1 MKSLPVIIVL
11 IVLIAI
17 LLKASAYTVNEAEQV
32 IITQFGDPKHTVIEP
47 GLYFKTPFI
56 QKVHRLEKRY
66 LPWDGEPENMV
77 TKDKKS
83 IFIDVWARW
92 RIVDPLRF
100 YQACRNIAGGQ
111 KILDDLLD
119 SGVRD
124 VVAAHNLIECVRD
137 SNEPLRYETEEL
149 ETDQDRAVER
159 IEIGRSELER
169 RMLASV
175 RDTADLKATYGIEV
189 TDVHIKRVN
198 YVENVRNRV
207 YERMQSERTRIAKL
221 FKSEAEEEAN
231 RILGNTRKELDEILG
246 DKEQRSAEI
255 RGAADAEVTA
265 IYAAAHGQDPE
276 FFHFL
281 RQLEAY
287 KKALG
292 KGTRLVLSTNN
303 AFLKRLRQVE
313 AMEPTKP

>member
-1 MKSLPVIIVL
+1 MKALPVIIVL
-11 IVLIAI
+11 IVLAVI

-32 IITQFGDPKHTVIEP
+32 IITQFGDPKNTVTDP

-100 YQACRNIAGGQ
+100 YQACRNIRGGQ

-149 ETDQDRAVER
+149 ETDRDRAVER

-175 RDTADLKATYGIEV
+175 RAAADLKAIYGMEV

-221 FKSEAEEEAN
+221 FQSEAEEEAN

-246 DKEQRSAEI
+246 DKEQKSAEI

-276 FFHFL
+276 FFQFL

-287 KKALG
+287 KAALRS
-292 KGTRLVLSTNN
+292 GTRLVLSTDN
-303 AFLKRLRQVE
+303 AFLNRLRE
-313 AMEPTKP
+313 AEAPAPAQP